1 MKFEMARNSLF
12 AILLRKPWWVSAATA
27 LAIVGLARLVLPPAW
42 FIYGAAGAF
51 PFIVI
56 ACIAGWRE
64 VRAPGA
70 ARVTATVDAVRAMA
84 WPEFSAAIE
93 AAWRRDGWTITR
105 IDETGADFE
114 VSQGWRR
121 GLVACKRWKAARTG
135 IEPLRELHAARE
147 RREVHDCI
155 YVVLGEIS
163 DQAVQFAEKNRIRLV
178 TGSELARM
186 MPTVGR
192 AAKPAL
198 KRSPG

>member
-12 AILLRKPWWVSAATA
+12 AILLRKPWWISAATA
-27 LAIVGLARLVLPPAW
+27 VAIVGIAKLLLPPAW

-56 ACIAGWRE
+56 GCITGWRE
-64 VRAPGA
+64 LRAPSA
-70 ARVTATVDAVRAMA
+70 ARVGATVDAVRAMG

-93 AAWRRDGWTITR
+93 TAWRGDGWTIAP
-105 IDETGADFE
+105 IDEAGADFE

-121 GLVACKRWKAARTG
+121 GLIACKRWKAARTG

-163 DQAVQFAEKNRIRLV
+163 DQAVRFAASNRIRLV
-178 TGSELARM
+178 TGTELARM
-186 MPTVGR
+186 MPTLGR
-192 AAKPAL
+192 GTKPAL